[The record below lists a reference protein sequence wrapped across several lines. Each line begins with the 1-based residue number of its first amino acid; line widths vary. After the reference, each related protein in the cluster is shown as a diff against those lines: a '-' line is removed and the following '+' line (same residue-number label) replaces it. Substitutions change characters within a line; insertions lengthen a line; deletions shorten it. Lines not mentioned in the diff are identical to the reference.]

1 MLAVPRWASKVMLC
15 WMGSIVADLSASIA
29 FYRRLGVEIPDAG
42 VWRTPTG
49 GHHASAADQSAD
61 QATISISTPP
71 HSLKFGTSAGRVE
84 LT

>member
-29 FYRRLGVEIPDAG
+29 FYRRRGVEIPDAG

-49 GHHASAADQSAD
+49 GHHASAADQLWPLRMS
-61 QATISISTPP
+61 SRTPAA
-71 HSLKFGTSAGRVE
+71 SRRA
-84 LT
+84 

>member
-49 GHHASAADQSAD
+49 GHHASAADLDRRPQFVA
-61 QATISISTPP
+61 A
-71 HSLKFGTSAGRVE
+71 AGEIIRAYS
-84 LT
+84 